1 MQLLCTS
8 HPFFTQVQGQMVIRD
23 RQWCDLVLYMT
34 KGISTVADLGF
45 VKEGFQVW
53 AKPTSPRKRPK
64 LGGSGGMP
72 PQKIFANTDAS
83 RCILVHS
90 GLYDSDIFYTL
101 MLTAIPRLSVIKR
114 HANAATPTMITS

>member
-1 MQLLCTS
+1 MAWNDSCGAPADFRADMNTS
-8 HPFFTQVQGQMVIRD
+8 GSSS
-23 RQWCDLVLYMT
+23 VL
-34 KGISTVADLGF
+34 ISVADLGF

>member
-1 MQLLCTS
+1 MARWRSANARLGTGARYS
-8 HPFFTQVQGQMVIRD
+8 
-23 RQWCDLVLYMT
+23 
-34 KGISTVADLGF
+34 STVADLGF

-72 PQKIFANTDAS
+72 PQKIFANTDAW